1 MKGLVRL
8 WWKHESGSMDEDL
21 KPFRNDIDATAM
33 SDYAHDNKCDVE
45 LYVEPKVNLGNAIN
59 IVDVIG
65 EQKGNGVVADE
76 IEGNVGEAYSDGG
89 DVSSDDGDSVK
100 GIHFDDSEE
109 ERMDGV
115 DDGFNNV
122 ISEPQLDPNNATE
135 DDVDGVTGGVRN
147 LAKSLLV
154 VAVDDVTNG
163 PNLER
168 PTRCLITPEMEK
180 EHVIEDEY
188 MTDELDSASDNSS
201 DGEGRPA
208 IVRFREDEEMTEKF
222 KFKVGMEFSSLK
234 QFKSAILEHNVLN
247 GNEVKFKKN
256 DARRCRVISKQKEKC
271 KYLVLCSRVVR
282 TTTFKIKTLLPKHT
296 CGWAFWNKNANAE
309 WVAKEVFDRMKN
321 NKMQINDVVDDINQ
335 RFSVEIP
342 GTGAFKARKLAVQL
356 VEGDSSKQYSLLWS
370 YSAEL
375 RRASNGN
382 NCMLDIETLGP
393 GLQPS
398 FGRYY
403 ICFYGCKKAIN
414 NACRPFIGLDGCHL
428 KNQYEGIL
436 LIVVGRDPND

>member
-1 MKGLVRL
+1 
-8 WWKHESGSMDEDL
+8 
-21 KPFRNDIDATAM
+21 
-33 SDYAHDNKCDVE
+33 
-45 LYVEPKVNLGNAIN
+45 
-59 IVDVIG
+59 
-65 EQKGNGVVADE
+65 
-76 IEGNVGEAYSDGG
+76 
-89 DVSSDDGDSVK
+89 
-100 GIHFDDSEE
+100 
-109 ERMDGV
+109 
-115 DDGFNNV
+115 
-122 ISEPQLDPNNATE
+122 
-135 DDVDGVTGGVRN
+135 
-147 LAKSLLV
+147 
-154 VAVDDVTNG
+154 
-163 PNLER
+163 
-168 PTRCLITPEMEK
+168 
-180 EHVIEDEY
+180 
-188 MTDELDSASDNSS
+188 
-201 DGEGRPA
+201 
-208 IVRFREDEEMTEKF
+208 
-222 KFKVGMEFSSLK
+222 MEFSSLK

-256 DARRCRVISKQKEKC
+256 DARRCRVICKQKEKC

-382 NCMLDIETLGP
+382 NCMLDIETP
-393 GLQPS
+393 GLILQPR

-403 ICFYGCKKAIN
+403 ICFDGCKKAIN

-428 KNQYEGIL
+428 KNQYGGIL
-436 LIVVGRDPND
+436 LIVVGIDPNDQYLPLAFGVVETESKDSWSWFMTLLMQDIGEKRWCFISDQQKVYII